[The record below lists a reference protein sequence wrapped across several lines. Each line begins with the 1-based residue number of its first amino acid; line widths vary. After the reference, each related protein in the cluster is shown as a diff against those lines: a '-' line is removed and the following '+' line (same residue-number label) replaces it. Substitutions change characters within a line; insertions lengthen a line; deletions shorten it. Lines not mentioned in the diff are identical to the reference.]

1 MKDWWYV
8 RVGAS
13 RLVRVR
19 VSVRLC
25 NDVAVNV
32 VEKAKA
38 ASNDSKNCDHKIST
52 CQLVA
57 L

>member
-19 VSVRLC
+19 VSVEITRSTL
-25 NDVAVNV
+25 N
-32 VEKAKA
+32 VEKTSKPNTNIA
-38 ASNDSKNCDHKIST
+38 ATALFVI
-52 CQLVA
+52 QLF
-57 L
+57 LP